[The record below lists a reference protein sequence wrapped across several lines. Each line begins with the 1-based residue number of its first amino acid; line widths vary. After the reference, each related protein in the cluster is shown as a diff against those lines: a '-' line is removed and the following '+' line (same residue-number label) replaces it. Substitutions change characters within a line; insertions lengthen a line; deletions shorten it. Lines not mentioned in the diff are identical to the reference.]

1 MLKIISRLIGSC
13 FLGAYLAG
21 VCTLQVLAAGNETVA
36 RAVVVAEP
44 GWKYRIAHKDLPG
57 IDNLLVAP
65 DGSLYA
71 TQELPHGA
79 GKVIRIHRGQIKT
92 IVSDL
97 DRSDGLLLRGRFLYI
112 TEEKTDGRVLEF
124 DLSTKKQRVLT
135 HLRHPEGIDL
145 LPDGS
150 FAVSEDNVNGRLV
163 RVHRN
168 AQEPVEVI
176 LGGLNRPE
184 GVTVDT
190 TGRIIIAETATGRV
204 LSYKDGQVNVIIDDL
219 DEPDQV
225 ELAPDG
231 ALWISED
238 VDDGRLL
245 RLKDDALETVLS
257 GLRSPQGI
265 AFSADGT
272 IWLAERGRQRILAIT
287 SVSTE

>member
-1 MLKIISRLIGSC
+1 MQKIISRLIGSC
-13 FLGAYLAG
+13 FLGACLVGA
-21 VCTLQVLAAGNETVA
+21 LQVLAAGNETA
-36 RAVVVAEP
+36 TRALVVAES
-44 GWKYRIAHKDLPG
+44 GWKYRVAHKDLPG
-57 IDNLLVAP
+57 IDNLQVAP

-92 IVSDL
+92 IVADL
-97 DRSDGLLLRGRFLYI
+97 DRSDGLLLRGKFLYI

-124 DLSTKKQRVLT
+124 DLSTKKQRVIT
-135 HLRHPEGIDL
+135 RLRHPEGIEL
-145 LPDGS
+145 LPDGNL
-150 FAVSEDNVNGRLV
+150 AVSEDNVNGRLV

-184 GVTVDT
+184 GVTVDAN
-190 TGRIIIAETATGRV
+190 GRIIIAETATGRV
-204 LSYKDGQVNVIIDDL
+204 LSYKDGEVNVIVDDL

-225 ELAPDG
+225 ELAADG

-245 RLKDDALETVLS
+245 RLKNGTLETVLS

-265 AFSADGT
+265 AFGVDGT
-272 IWLAERGRQRILAIT
+272 IWLAERGRQRILAIS
-287 SVSTE
+287 SVNE